1 MEGHFSYLSY
11 PLTPSVLWIGHYGRD
26 NCYQDK
32 HAPSYDKDDH
42 TEQFYTELVQL
53 KILRVVESCSK
64 ICWKNNP
71 AAKQSNKSPHCIKGC
86 DYTFGL
92 SALCKFFFLSFFVFT
107 H

>member
-1 MEGHFSYLSY
+1 ME
-11 PLTPSVLWIGHYGRD
+11 
-26 NCYQDK
+26 CYQDK

-42 TEQFYTELVQL
+42 TEQFYTE
-53 KILRVVESCSK
+53 RTSCSK

-92 SALCKFFFLSFFVFT
+92 SVLCKFLVFFCVHTLQKT
-107 H
+107 